1 MPRDPNYPFDVFCG
15 NDQNMFSQTPATAS
29 AAHVPFNMDG
39 PSKELLGSVKRLHS
53 NGDYSDLTIVCDG
66 KHYRVHK
73 CIICPRSDFFAAACR
88 GGFKEAREGKIS
100 LPDDDPKA
108 VDLMI
113 WYFYH
118 LDYEVHGAGGATGQL
133 PPGMSSIAV
142 IDSELMV
149 HAKVYALAEKY
160 LIGSLKSLALEK
172 FKRQAFKDWSKD
184 SFLEAAQAVYEL
196 TMESDTELRGAVV
209 MTLGEHTS
217 LLDKESTKN
226 LLITTSRLAYDLLMH
241 IHRRGEFRETSVF
254 NQLPLVRRRI

>member
-1 MPRDPNYPFDVFCG
+1 M
-15 NDQNMFSQTPATAS
+15 
-29 AAHVPFNMDG
+29 
-39 PSKELLGSVKRLHS
+39 
-53 NGDYSDLTIVCDG
+53 CDG

-88 GGFKEAREGKIS
+88 GGFKVGKISPLRTDQLVLADPGFQTHKEAREGKIS